1 MKNVF
6 KSNRLIVPI
15 YINEKLVLD
24 MLAIMEDGFSMVS
37 QVNYTENSENNNSN
51 GIDAGVDT
59 SSLLSKLLKINVSG
73 TINNSSSKEEKEF
86 VSKEKVHT
94 NVSLLSKFITYLEN
108 QKILKSD
115 INISEINIGDFIE
128 IEGELQKNPLINY
141 MDLFVDLQLKVLAQR
156 APMLN
161 KLKDKMQRKIAETDL
176 NATMKYDLNTRLES
190 MPKNNQICHGDFNPS
205 NIIIK
210 PDGIPY
216 VIDWAHV
223 TQGNG
228 AADAARTYLLFNL
241 DGKKEEAEIYLRK
254 FSEKS
259 NTEKRLIQKWI
270 PIVAAAHLS
279 KASEEERAFLMNW
292 IDVVD
297 YN

>member
-1 MKNVF
+1 MEVIAERKTKTVYRDNDKTIKLFVENYS
-6 KSNRLIVPI
+6 KSNILNEALNQARVEGTGLNVPKLLEVTKMDDRWALVSEHI
-15 YINEKLVLD
+15 EGRSLQEIMDENPEKLEEY
-24 MLAIMEDGFSMVS
+24 ME
-37 QVNYTENSENNNSN
+37 
-51 GIDAGVDT
+51 
-59 SSLLSKLLKINVSG
+59 
-73 TINNSSSKEEKEF
+73 
-86 VSKEKVHT
+86 
-94 NVSLLSKFITYLEN
+94 
-108 QKILKSD
+108 
-115 INISEINIGDFIE
+115 
-128 IEGELQKNPLINY
+128 
-141 MDLFVDLQLKVLAQR
+141 LFVNLQLKVLAQR

>member
-1 MKNVF
+1 MEAIAERKTKTVYRDNDKTIKLFVENYS
-6 KSNRLIVPI
+6 KSNILNEALNQARVEETGLNVPKLLEVTKMDNRWALVSEHI
-15 YINEKLVLD
+15 EGRSLQEITDENPEKL
-24 MLAIMEDGFSMVS
+24 
-37 QVNYTENSENNNSN
+37 
-51 GIDAGVDT
+51 
-59 SSLLSKLLKINVSG
+59 
-73 TINNSSSKEEKEF
+73 EE
-86 VSKEKVHT
+86 
-94 NVSLLSKFITYLEN
+94 
-108 QKILKSD
+108 
-115 INISEINIGDFIE
+115 
-128 IEGELQKNPLINY
+128 Y

>member
-1 MKNVF
+1 MEVIAERKTKTVYRDNDKTIKLFVENYS
-6 KSNRLIVPI
+6 KSNILNEALNQARVEETGLNVPKLLEVTKMDDRWALVSEHI
-15 YINEKLVLD
+15 EGRSLQEIMDENPEKLEEY
-24 MLAIMEDGFSMVS
+24 ME
-37 QVNYTENSENNNSN
+37 
-51 GIDAGVDT
+51 
-59 SSLLSKLLKINVSG
+59 
-73 TINNSSSKEEKEF
+73 
-86 VSKEKVHT
+86 
-94 NVSLLSKFITYLEN
+94 
-108 QKILKSD
+108 
-115 INISEINIGDFIE
+115 
-128 IEGELQKNPLINY
+128 
-141 MDLFVDLQLKVLAQR
+141 LFVNLQLKVLAQR

-161 KLKDKMQRKIAETDL
+161 KLKDKMQRKIAETGL

>member
-1 MKNVF
+1 MEAIAERKTKTVYRDNDKTIKLF
-6 KSNRLIVPI
+6 IENYSKSNILNEALNQARVEETGLNVPKLLEVTKMDNRWALVSEHI
-15 YINEKLVLD
+15 EGRSLQEIMDENPEKL
-24 MLAIMEDGFSMVS
+24 
-37 QVNYTENSENNNSN
+37 
-51 GIDAGVDT
+51 
-59 SSLLSKLLKINVSG
+59 
-73 TINNSSSKEEKEF
+73 EE
-86 VSKEKVHT
+86 
-94 NVSLLSKFITYLEN
+94 
-108 QKILKSD
+108 
-115 INISEINIGDFIE
+115 
-128 IEGELQKNPLINY
+128 Y

-228 AADAARTYLLFNL
+228 AADAARTFLLFNL
-241 DGKKEEAEIYLRK
+241 AGKKEEAEIYLHK